1 LCGIEQQVEVILYT
15 LLKISIV
22 GTRMLD
28 PVTTLAVVT
37 SIVQFVD
44 FGWKVISKPVEL
56 SRSANG
62 TTQDASNYEIVTRD
76 LLRLRE
82 SLRVEAAAS
91 SAERPKTEADQAL
104 KDVCNG
110 CISLSETMLEH
121 LEGLKVHDGA
131 GR

>member
-1 LCGIEQQVEVILYT
+1 
-15 LLKISIV
+15 
-22 GTRMLD
+22 MLD

-37 SIVQFVD
+37 TIVQFVD
-44 FGWKVISKPVEL
+44 FGWKVISKTVEL

-62 TTQDASNYEIVTRD
+62 ITQDASNYEIVMRD
-76 LLRLRE
+76 LLRLSER
-82 SLRVEAAAS
+82 LRVGAVAS

-121 LEGLKVHDGA
+121 LEGLKVYDGA